1 MVPYAT
7 GACITRSSLSA
18 LLLVVALTTVSRPGA
33 VEAQSFP
40 DLAGRWILNRELS
53 QLNREVGFN
62 ADWLPRGSAGSDASS
77 GGGRGGSG
85 GGNLGNFSPRR
96 ESEEDSKRTRQL
108 TDEVRTPSAYLTIV
122 DTPAL
127 VTITDDHGQSR
138 VFRPDGRDDA
148 VQLAQGVSA
157 GVTTKRE
164 MGKLVVLYK
173 AQQGRE
179 LRYTYS
185 RVASPP
191 QMVVDVEF
199 VERGG
204 GDKVRR
210 VYTPASETDT
220 RAPTASAPAAAT
232 AEPGAA
238 PPGTVPAASPGTA
251 QQPEAFNQQPDAEF
265 KGLKKLGVVVE
276 GLTTQASSCGL
287 DQGAIETA
295 MAKRLADA
303 GFTVV
308 RDSDEDTYLYV
319 NIITSKLSTGLC
331 VSRYDASLYTHTTAK
346 LSYQTTPVLVRVSLL
361 HKGGIAG
368 GGAASHG
375 EDVLRGVQEYVDQF
389 TTRIRG
395 ANK

>member
-1 MVPYAT
+1 MGNFA
-7 GACITRSSLSA
+7 
-18 LLLVVALTTVSRPGA
+18 
-33 VEAQSFP
+33 
-40 DLAGRWILNRELS
+40 
-53 QLNREVGFN
+53 
-62 ADWLPRGSAGSDASS
+62 PRGESA
-77 GGGRGGSG
+77 
-85 GGNLGNFSPRR
+85 
-96 ESEEDSKRTRQL
+96 EDSKRTRLL

-122 DTPAL
+122 DTPTL
-127 VTITDDHGQSR
+127 VTFTDDHGQSR
-138 VFRPDGRDDA
+138 AFRPDGRDEA
-148 VQLAQGVSA
+148 VQLVEGVSA

-173 AQQGRE
+173 VQQGRE

-185 RVASPP
+185 RVDSPA

-220 RAPTASAPAAAT
+220 PAPTVPATAAGAAAPGAT
-232 AEPGAA
+232 APGAA
-238 PPGTVPAASPGTA
+238 PPGTVPAASASGTA
-251 QQPEAFNQQPDAEF
+251 RQSEAFNQQPDAEF

-276 GLTTQASSCGL
+276 GLTTQASTCGL
-287 DQGAIETA
+287 DQAAIETA
-295 MAKRLADA
+295 MAKRLSDA

-308 RDSDEDTYLYV
+308 RNSDDDTYLYV
-319 NIITSKLSTGLC
+319 NIITSKLSNGLC
-331 VSRYDASLYTHTTAK
+331 VSRYDAYVYTHTTAK
-346 LSYQTTPVLVRVSLL
+346 LSYQTTPVLVQVSLL